1 MAFEGLSGHFAWHS
15 DALLPLVAVDA

>member
-1 MAFEGLSGHFAWHS
+1 MPLEDLSGHFAWHS